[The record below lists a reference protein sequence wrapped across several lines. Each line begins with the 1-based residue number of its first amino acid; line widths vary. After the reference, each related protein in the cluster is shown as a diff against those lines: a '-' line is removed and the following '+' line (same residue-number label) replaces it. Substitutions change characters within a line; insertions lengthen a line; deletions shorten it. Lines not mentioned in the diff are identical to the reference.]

1 MSNDDL
7 RNLEDR
13 IDALIEACQH
23 LKNENNSLK
32 SEKENLMAERAKLVE
47 KTQTARTRIESMID
61 RLKALERA

>member
-23 LKNENNSLK
+23 LKKENNSLK
-32 SEKENLMAERAKLVE
+32 SEKENLMEERARLVE
-47 KTQTARTRIESMID
+47 KTQTARARIESMID